1 MQSNAVAVSSVFIL
15 LPPSFLFCQSDCCSA
30 RVRQPREPAQL
41 DLGLLYQR
49 LLYQRLLYL
58 RLLSAWFSPG
68 ARERICPG
76 ELLELLTGEVAKA
89 PGPLCPPLLGP
100 RLSFQSSASVG
111 CMPRFCRLKDREE
124 CASDLRQQPWRRRI
138 NSQLLYLSRRSRAEG
153 GSTVP
158 YSITSSSCVPSTST
172 LPSAL
177 RSRPS
182 AMCSQSAFRFPR

>member
-41 DLGLLYQR
+41 DLGLLCQG

-58 RLLSAWFSPG
+58 RLLSAWFSLG
-68 ARERICPG
+68 RGSESA
-76 ELLELLTGEVAKA
+76 LVNYWSLLTGEVAKA

-138 NSQLLYLSRRSRAEG
+138 NSQL
-153 GSTVP
+153 ST
-158 YSITSSSCVPSTST
+158 T
-172 LPSAL
+172 LLVTP
-177 RSRPS
+177 
-182 AMCSQSAFRFPR
+182 